1 MSIEIIAE
9 LVAKNGASFALM
21 DDNNIR
27 GGFRCVTNLTERN
40 SISSDKLKYGMKV
53 FVQSTDLVYQLQSD
67 LITWIVDT
75 ALSQSLQS
83 AYNNGNTIQ
92 LVNGS
97 PFIITDG
104 TNNILTVSN
113 DDIINFNTTL
123 CGQNYTSNITINVA
137 TNSSNI
143 IVDTSDKTIYRAIQY
158 FYTISNSDASGY
170 ETGQLYLIQDG
181 LNCTLCDN
189 IGNSIGTPVGS
200 QFSSIISGNNLNL
213 MVTTD
218 NSGAFSRIVHL
229 FKVALI

>member
-1 MSIEIIAE
+1 
-9 LVAKNGASFALM
+9 M

-40 SISSDKLKYGMKV
+40 SIPSDKLKYGMKV
-53 FVQSTDLVYQLQSD
+53 FVQSTDIVYQLQSD
-67 LITWIVDT
+67 LVTWIVDAAT
-75 ALSQSLQS
+75 TQTLQS
-83 AYNNGNTIQ
+83 CYNNGNTIQ

-97 PFIITDG
+97 PFIISDG
-104 TNNILTVSN
+104 INNILTVSN
-113 DDIINFNTTL
+113 DDIVDFNTTL
-123 CGQNYTSNITINVA
+123 RGENYTSNITINVA

-170 ETGQLYLIQDG
+170 ETGQLFLIQDG

-189 IGNSIGTPVGS
+189 MGNAIGIPTGS

-218 NSGAFSRIVHL
+218 NSGEFSRIVHL